1 MDELTIEETLASDA
15 SIQVVLLE
23 NDSERNF
30 SVGVYTVDGSA
41 QGELYGSLASSP
53 VSPIF
58 STWDEAN
65 DSQSWQLI
73 PSFPVHHYS

>member
-1 MDELTIEETLASDA
+1 MVIGFEVDELTIEETLASDA

-41 QGELYGSLASSP
+41 QGEFYG
-53 VSPIF
+53 
-58 STWDEAN
+58 
-65 DSQSWQLI
+65 SQSWQLDTLFSRAPLQLTTI
-73 PSFPVHHYS
+73 ICQSPQM